1 MTPILLAAKQATMSD
16 AITKGMLDKLSL
28 MLLLCKTSLLIYCS
42 TLAIQSCNL
51 IWKQVNMQV
60 GKLGIGV

>member
-1 MTPILLAAKQATMSD
+1 MASILLATKQATMSD

-28 MLLLCKTSLLIYCS
+28 MLLLSKTSLHNYCS

-51 IWKQVNMQV
+51 IWKAS
-60 GKLGIGV
+60 KHAS